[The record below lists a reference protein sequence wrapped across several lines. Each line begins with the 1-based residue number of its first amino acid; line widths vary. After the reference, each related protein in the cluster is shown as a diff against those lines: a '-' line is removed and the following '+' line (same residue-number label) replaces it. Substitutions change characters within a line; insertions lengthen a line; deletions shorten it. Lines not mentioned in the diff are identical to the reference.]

1 MLFTENL
8 DKDSNRT
15 YRESMLH
22 SEMAEKIDAVL
33 ERVKEPESNLSIAQL
48 GLVKRVRYN
57 TERNTLYVFTN
68 TIKSNH
74 HYCCTII
81 QGLLVSSTIERLT
94 EEFHKEFP
102 DLSIEF
108 V

>member
-1 MLFTENL
+1 
-8 DKDSNRT
+8 
-15 YRESMLH
+15 
-22 SEMAEKIDAVL
+22 MAKKIDAIL

-48 GLVKRVRYN
+48 GLVERVRYI
-57 TERNTLYVFTN
+57 EESKKFYVFTN

-81 QGLLVSSTIERLT
+81 QGLLVSSTLDRLT
-94 EEFHKEFP
+94 EEFQKEFP